1 MAPGSC
7 ELLSVKGAGAD
18 GIGLHYPSSMT
29 SRIVLVHGVLNAK
42 TWLWP
47 MAARL
52 RRQGFTVDL
61 FGYSSLWEGPRGAVP
76 RLIEKI
82 RKVRA
87 DGLLGHSLGGLL
99 SLEALQQAPELP
111 VQRVV
116 CLGSPL
122 RGSETARR
130 VAALT
135 WARPFLGRSSQLLQ
149 AGLADWRGNAEVGVV
164 AGDAPR
170 GAGCFFAHFQ
180 EPSDGTVALAET
192 RLPWLADHVVLPC
205 SHSGLV
211 LSRQTVTQ
219 ATSFLRHGR
228 FDHGAEM
235 KVV

>member
-1 MAPGSC
+1 MPRKS
-7 ELLSVKGAGAD
+7 
-18 GIGLHYPSSMT
+18 GLPYPSCMA
-29 SRIVLVHGVLNAK
+29 SRIVLVHGVLNAR

-47 MAARL
+47 MAAGL
-52 RRQGFTVDL
+52 RGQGFRVSL
-61 FGYSSLWEGPRGAVP
+61 FGYSSLWEGPVGAVP
-76 RLIEKI
+76 RLIETI
-82 RKVRA
+82 RAARA
-87 DGLLGHSLGGLL
+87 DALLGHSLGGLL
-99 SLEALQQAPELP
+99 ALEAVQQAPDLP
-111 VQRVV
+111 VARVV

-130 VAALT
+130 VAERA
-135 WARPFLGRSSQLLQ
+135 WARPFLGRSATLLQ
-149 AGLADWRGNAEVGVV
+149 TGMADWRGNAEVGVV

-211 LSRQTVTQ
+211 LSRQAVTQ
-219 ATSFLRHGR
+219 ATRFLRDGR
-228 FDHGAEM
+228 FDHVAEM